1 MTSPRA
7 PNSPLPDVNGLG
19 WHGESSFVQVI
30 LILSLLPLL
39 GPPITKTTLSRLNA
53 SPAENAT
60 CQTRLAGA
68 VRTVLECIG
77 EDRIL
82 IEEVFFAPRNDMPRP

>member
-19 WHGESSFVQVI
+19 WH
-30 LILSLLPLL
+30 